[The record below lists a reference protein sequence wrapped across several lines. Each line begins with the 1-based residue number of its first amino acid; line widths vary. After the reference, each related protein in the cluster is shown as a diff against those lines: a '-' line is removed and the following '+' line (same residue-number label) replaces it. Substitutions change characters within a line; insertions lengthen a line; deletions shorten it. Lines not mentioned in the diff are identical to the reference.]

1 MSERLGQEGGSTLV
15 IAIIVISLMMGL
27 GLATASY
34 VDGEQSQSG
43 RERIRESAFNIAESA
58 LDAQVLRL
66 SQTWPEAT
74 GVSAYP
80 VSCTPAAAAS
90 VLCPDTGSLEES
102 AKTADYSSSACP
114 TGSAA
119 PLWTTS
125 VHDDGLPPADYYDA
139 QVVNAQPTYD
149 ANGNGRLWVRASGT
163 ARCVQRTMITMVN
176 QETTSLRFPRNV
188 ITANWFKTENQGKK
202 TLVDTQGSS
211 SQPAGLVARC
221 AGFAAPY
228 SPRSPC
234 MNFDPAKGQV
244 TPNTATAEPSPT
256 PPPPAVSQLD
266 LAAFKSRAMALNT
279 YYPAGACPPSLTG
292 AAVYVEGP
300 CDLGSAANSEAAPGA
315 LYIARGTF
323 SLGGNSVFY
332 GLLYM
337 GNLPAPGSSG
347 AVVTVGGTAL
357 IKGAVAID
365 GPGGLV
371 AGSSKANVIFDDRV
385 FDIFQGNRTVA
396 RTPSTF
402 RELPSGQ

>member
-1 MSERLGQEGGSTLV
+1 MSERLGQEHGSALV
-15 IAIIVISLMMGL
+15 IAIIVLGLMMGL

-90 VLCPDTGSLEES
+90 VLCPDAGSLEES

-125 VHDDGLPPADYYDA
+125 VHDDGVPPADYYDA
-139 QVVNAQPTYD
+139 QIVNAQPTYD

-163 ARCVQRTMITMVN
+163 ARCIQRTVITMVN
-176 QETTSLRFPRNV
+176 QETTSLGFPRNV
-188 ITANWFKTENQGKK
+188 VTANWFETSNNGNKVI
-202 TLVDTQGSS
+202 VDTQGSS
-211 SQPAGLVARC
+211 AQPAGLVARC
-221 AGFAAPY
+221 IAPF
-228 SPRSPC
+228 PSPC
-234 MNFDPAKGQV
+234 MKFRPGQV
-244 TPNTATAEPSPT
+244 SPPTAEASPTAPATAMT
-256 PPPPAVSQLD
+256 PLD
-266 LAAFKSRAMALNT
+266 LAAFKSRAQALNT

-300 CDLGSAANSEAAPGA
+300 CNLGSAANSEAAPGA
-315 LYIARGTF
+315 LYIGRGTF

-337 GNLPAPGSSG
+337 GNLQGSTG
-347 AVVTVGGTAL
+347 TVVSIGGTAL

-365 GPGGLV
+365 GLGGLV

-385 FDIFQGNRTVA
+385 FDVFKGNRTVA

>member
-1 MSERLGQEGGSTLV
+1 MALV
-15 IAIIVISLMMGL
+15 IAIIVLGLMMGL

-66 SQTWPEAT
+66 TQAWPEAT
-74 GVSAYP
+74 GVGAYP
-80 VSCTPAAAAS
+80 LSCTPAAAAS

-139 QVVNAQPTYD
+139 QIVNAQPTYD

-163 ARCVQRTMITMVN
+163 ARCTQRTVITMVN
-176 QETTSLRFPRNV
+176 QEATSLGFPRNV
-188 ITANWFKTENQGKK
+188 VTANWFATSNNGNKVI
-202 TLVDTQGSS
+202 VDTQGSS
-211 SQPAGLVARC
+211 AQPAGLVARC
-221 AGFAAPY
+221 IAPF
-228 SPRSPC
+228 PSPC
-234 MNFDPAKGQV
+234 MKFRPGQV
-244 TPNTATAEPSPT
+244 SPPTAESSPSSPPT
-256 PPPPAVSQLD
+256 AMSPVD

-279 YYPAGACPPSLTG
+279 YYPAGAACPSSLTG
-292 AAVYVEGP
+292 PAVYVEDFTG
-300 CDLGSAANSEAAPGA
+300 CGGAAANSEAAPGA

-337 GNLPAPGSSG
+337 GNLQGSSG
-347 AVVTVGGTAL
+347 AVVTIGGTAL
-357 IKGAVAID
+357 IQGAVAID

-371 AGSSKANVIFDDRV
+371 AGSSKANVIFDERV
-385 FDIFQGNRTVA
+385 FDAFQGNARAV
-396 RTPSTF
+396 RTPSTW
-402 RELPSGQ
+402 RELPRGQ

>member
-1 MSERLGQEGGSTLV
+1 MRERLGQEGGSALV
-15 IAIIVISLMMGL
+15 IAIIVIGLMMGL

-66 SQTWPEAT
+66 TQAWPEAT
-74 GVSAYP
+74 GVGAYP
-80 VSCTPAAAAS
+80 LSCTPAAAAS
-90 VLCPDTGSLEES
+90 VLCPDAGSLEES
-102 AKTADYSSSACP
+102 AKTADYSSLACP

-125 VHDDGLPPADYYDA
+125 VHDDGVPPADYYDA
-139 QVVNAQPTYD
+139 QIVNAQPTYD

-163 ARCVQRTMITMVN
+163 ARCSQRTVITMVN
-176 QETTSLRFPRNV
+176 QETTSLQFPRNV
-188 ITANWFKTENQGKK
+188 ITANWFATSNNGNKVI
-202 TLVDTQGSS
+202 VDTQGSS
-211 SQPAGLVARC
+211 AQPAGLVARC
-221 AGFAAPY
+221 IAPV
-228 SPRSPC
+228 PVPC
-234 MNFDPAKGQV
+234 MNFRPGQV
-244 TPNTATAEPSPT
+244 SPPTAESSPSSPPT
-256 PPPPAVSQLD
+256 AMSPLD

-279 YYPAGACPPSLTG
+279 YYPAGAPCPASLTG
-292 AAVYVEGP
+292 PAVYVEDFTG
-300 CDLGSAANSEAAPGA
+300 CSGKAANSAAAPGA

-337 GNLPAPGSSG
+337 GNLQGSSG
-347 AVVTVGGTAL
+347 TVVSIGGTAL
-357 IKGAVAID
+357 IQGAVAID
-365 GPGGLV
+365 GLGGLV
-371 AGSSKANVIFDDRV
+371 AGSSKANVIFDERV
-385 FDIFQGNRTVA
+385 FDVFKGNRTVA

>member
-1 MSERLGQEGGSTLV
+1 MSERLGQEGGSALV
-15 IAIIVISLMMGL
+15 IAIIVIGLMMGL

-74 GVSAYP
+74 GAGAYP
-80 VSCTPAAAAS
+80 LSCTPATAAS
-90 VLCPDTGSLEES
+90 VLCPDAGSLEES

-139 QVVNAQPTYD
+139 QIVNAQPTYD

-163 ARCVQRTMITMVN
+163 ARCSQRTVITMVN

-188 ITANWFKTENQGKK
+188 VTANWFATSNQGKK
-202 TLVDTQGSS
+202 TIVDTQGSS

-228 SPRSPC
+228 SPPSPC

-244 TPNTATAEPSPT
+244 TPNTAEPSPT
-256 PPPPAVSQLD
+256 TPAVAVSPLD
-266 LAAFKSRAMALNT
+266 LAAFKSRAMELNT
-279 YYPAGACPPSLTG
+279 YYPAGAPCPASLTG
-292 AAVYVEGP
+292 PAVYVEDFTG
-300 CDLGSAANSEAAPGA
+300 CAGKAANSAAAPGA
-315 LYIARGTF
+315 LYIGRGTF

-337 GNLPAPGSSG
+337 GNLQGSSG
-347 AVVTVGGTAL
+347 AVVTVAGTAL

-371 AGSSKANVIFDDRV
+371 AGSSKANVIFDERV
-385 FDIFQGNRTVA
+385 FDVFKGNRTVA

-402 RELPSGQ
+402 RELPGGQ